1 MTRSRSVGAIAA
13 ILVALGLAAELQPA
27 EAAEPK
33 VLTQAR
39 AAPFTSL
46 DPQAQFEQTA
56 ADLTLVL
63 YDTLLAYSYLERPY
77 KLEPGLLSRMPE
89 LSPDKLNYTLTLR
102 KGVVFHDNP
111 CFPGGKGRELTSDD
125 VVYTLKRYADAN
137 VNHKSWFALEGSVAG
152 LDDFHA
158 STIKAGASPDY
169 ARIEIAGL
177 KKIDRYTL
185 TVRLTHE
192 NPLFLYGLAI
202 NSMAIVPV
210 EAVQFHG
217 ARFDVN
223 PVGTGPFTLQGP
235 VERKGVL
242 RLLKNPNY
250 FGVYPAVGAPG
261 DAERGLLKAAGKR
274 LPIVD
279 VVEMPLIEES
289 QPESLKFLK
298 GEIDWRAIDRANFTR
313 MVVRNADGTTR
324 LADEFAAKFDL
335 YSTPGLDMNYLA
347 FNLKDPLLG
356 KNKKLRQALAH
367 LVDTQAYIDV
377 LLNGRGSKLNS
388 IVPHELPGNERE
400 TGARARGHD
409 VAAAK
414 RLLAEAGY
422 AEGKGLP
429 PLAVSFPSTIAATH
443 DRFAQMKAKFA
454 EAGVQITPVFMDG
467 PAFVKNVEGSNFQ
480 LAQYNWFADYPDPE
494 DFFQLLYGKNA
505 APGPNLSSFV
515 NPAYDQA
522 YEASRYMANG
532 PERLRYFKAMNAIID
547 EEVPAVVEFNSM
559 RFGLTQKWM
568 SNFKRNL
575 LISELPYID
584 IDMARK
590 KKGL

>member
-1 MTRSRSVGAIAA
+1 MKKSRWVVAIAA
-13 ILVALGLAAELQPA
+13 VVVALGLAAEPTPA
-27 EAAEPK
+27 AGAEPK

-39 AAPFTSL
+39 RGQFTSL
-46 DPQAQFEQTA
+46 DPQSQFEQTA

-77 KLEPGLLSRMPE
+77 KLVPGLLSRMPE
-89 LSPDKLNYTLTLR
+89 LSPDRLTYTLTLR
-102 KGVVFHDNP
+102 KSIVFHDNK
-111 CFPGGKGRELTSDD
+111 CFQAGRGRELTSDD
-125 VVYTLKRYADAN
+125 VIYTLKRYADAN
-137 VNHKSWFALEGSVAG
+137 VNHKSWFALEGAVAG

-158 STIKAGASPDY
+158 ATIKAGASPDY
-169 ARIEIAGL
+169 AKAEVAGL

-192 NPLFLYGLAI
+192 NPLFLYGLAL
-202 NSMAIVPV
+202 NSTAIVPV
-210 EAVQFHG
+210 EAVQFYG

-223 PVGTGPFTLQGP
+223 PVGTGPFMLEGP
-235 VERKGVL
+235 AERKGVL

-250 FGVYPAVGAPG
+250 FGTYPTVGAPG
-261 DAERGLLKAAGKR
+261 DAQKGLLKAAGAR

-279 VVEMPLIEES
+279 VVEMPLIEEA

-324 LADEFAAKFDL
+324 LADEFAASFDL
-335 YSTPGLDMNYLA
+335 YSTPGLDMFYLA

-367 LVDTQAYIDV
+367 LLDTQAYIEI
-377 LLNGRGSKLNS
+377 LLNGRGRGLNS
-388 IVPHELPGNERE
+388 IVPYELPGNERE
-400 TGARARGHD
+400 TGARGRNHD
-409 VAAAK
+409 LAAAK
-414 RLLAEAGY
+414 RLLVEAGY
-422 AEGKGLP
+422 PDGKGLA
-429 PLAVSFPSTIAATH
+429 PLAVSFASTNAATH
-443 DRFAQMKAKFA
+443 DQFAQMKAKFA
-454 EAGVQITPVFMDG
+454 EGGVLLTPVFMDG
-467 PAFVKNVEGSNFQ
+467 PTFVKNVESSNFQ
-480 LAQYNWFADYPDPE
+480 LADYNWQADYPDPE
-494 DFFQLLYGKNA
+494 DFYQLLYSKNA
-505 APGPNLSSFV
+505 APGPNLSSFGD
-515 NPAYDQA
+515 PAYDQA
-522 YEASRYMANG
+522 YEASRYRING
-532 PERLRYFKAMNAIID
+532 PERLRYFRAMNAIID
-547 EEVPAVVEFNSM
+547 EEVPVVVEFNSM